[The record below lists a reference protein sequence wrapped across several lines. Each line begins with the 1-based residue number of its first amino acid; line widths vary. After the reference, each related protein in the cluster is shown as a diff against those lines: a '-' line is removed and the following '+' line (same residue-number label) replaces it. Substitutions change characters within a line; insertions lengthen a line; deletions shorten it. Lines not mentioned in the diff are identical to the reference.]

1 MMPSST
7 AAERLLASEQA
18 LRASQYLIQRITD
31 AAPATIYIYDLVQQQ
46 NVYANRNIIATLGYS
61 QEQIAA
67 LGSTIF
73 LQLLHPTDL
82 ALLPE
87 RMARFPDAQDS
98 DLIVTEY
105 RMRHAD
111 GSWRWLYSREVI
123 FARAEAGQPTQVLGV
138 IQDITDQKVAEEE
151 VRRLNAELE
160 ARVQERTGQLQAA
173 IRELEAFSYS
183 VSHDLRAP
191 LRAIDG
197 FSRIV
202 WEEYAN
208 QLDADGREYLRLVRE
223 NTRQMG
229 QLIDDLLA
237 FSRLNRQ
244 AIQPQPLDMDS
255 VVQHALAGFASEI
268 ERRAVSVTLAPL
280 APCAGDA
287 AMLRLVWVNLISNA
301 LKYTRHQ
308 PHAEISIGSRQ
319 EGQELIYFI
328 RDNGGGFDMHYAHKL
343 FGVFQRL
350 HRAEE
355 YEGNGVGLAT
365 VQRIIHRHGGR
376 VWGESSPG
384 QGANFAF
391 ALPVSAPT
399 GEPPTLY
406 DM

>member
-1 MMPSST
+1 MTLSST

-18 LRASQYLIQRITD
+18 LRASQHLIQRITD

-73 LQLLHPTDL
+73 LQLLHPADL

-87 RMARFPDAQDS
+87 RMARFTDAQDS
-98 DLIVTEY
+98 DLIMTEY
-105 RMRHAD
+105 RMRHAN

-123 FARAEAGQPTQVLGV
+123 FARAETGQPTQVLGV

-160 ARVQERTGQLQAA
+160 ARVQERTGQLEAA

-208 QLDADGREYLRLVRE
+208 QLDAEGREYLRLVRE

-268 ERRAVSVTLAPL
+268 ERRAVNVALAPL

-287 AMLRLVWVNLISNA
+287 AMLRLVWVNLIANA

-308 PHAEISIGSRQ
+308 PHVEISIGSRQ

-328 RDNGGGFDMHYAHKL
+328 RDNGIGFDMRYAHKL

-365 VQRIIHRHGGR
+365 VQRVIHRHGGR

-384 QGANFAF
+384 QGAKFAF
-391 ALPVSAPT
+391 ALPASIPT

>member
-1 MMPSST
+1 MTPSSSAT
-7 AAERLLASEQA
+7 ERLLASEQA
-18 LRASQYLIQRITD
+18 LRASQHLIQRITD

-46 NVYANRNIIATLGYS
+46 NVYANRNIITTLGYS
-61 QEQIAA
+61 QEEIVA
-67 LGSTIF
+67 LGNTLF
-73 LQLLHPTDL
+73 AQLMHPTDL

-87 RMARFPDAQDS
+87 RLARFPAAQDS
-98 DLIVTEY
+98 DLIITEY

-123 FARAEAGQPTQVLGV
+123 FARNEAGQPTQVLGV
-138 IQDITDQKVAEEE
+138 VQDITDQKVAEEE

-160 ARVQERTGQLQAA
+160 ARVQERTGQLEAA

-202 WEEYAN
+202 WEEYAT
-208 QLDADGREYLRLVRE
+208 QLDGDGREYLRLVRE

-255 VVQHALAGFASEI
+255 VVQRALASFTSEI

-287 AMLRLVWVNLISNA
+287 AMLRLVWVNLIANA

-308 PHAEISIGSRQ
+308 PQASISIGSRQ
-319 EGQELIYFI
+319 EGSELIYFI
-328 RDNGGGFDMHYAHKL
+328 RDNGVGFDMRYAHKL

-365 VQRIIHRHGGR
+365 VQRVIHRHGGR
-376 VWGESSPG
+376 VWGESAPG
-384 QGANFAF
+384 QGAYFAF
-391 ALPVSAPT
+391 ALPAESPLS
-399 GEPPTLY
+399 EPIMLY